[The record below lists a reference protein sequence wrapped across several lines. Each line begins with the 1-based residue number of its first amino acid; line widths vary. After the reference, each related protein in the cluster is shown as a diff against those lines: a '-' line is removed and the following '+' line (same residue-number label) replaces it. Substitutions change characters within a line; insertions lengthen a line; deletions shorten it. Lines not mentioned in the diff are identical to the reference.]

1 MKTEELKGLGLS
13 DEQIAAVMKQNGLDV
28 ENAKSKYADYDDV
41 KKQLGEA
48 GKTIEELKGKA
59 GDAAAIQ
66 KAAEEWKS
74 KAEKAEKDAKAKLDA
89 LRFDHALERE
99 LGKARARDV
108 RAVRPFL
115 ELEKLKMEDGGPNG
129 IDTIAGLEEQLKK
142 VKEEKGFLFEDEDGG
157 AKPPRFST
165 GAGGKSEPA
174 SDAAI
179 RAVMGLPND
188 GK

>member
-1 MKTEELKGLGLS
+1 MKTEELKALGLS

-28 ENAKSKYADYDDV
+28 ENAKAKYADYDDV

-74 KAEKAEKDAKAKLDA
+74 KAEKAEQDAKAKVDA
-89 LRFDHALERE
+89 LRLDFALERE
-99 LGKARARDV
+99 LGKAGARSA
-108 RAVRPFL
+108 RAVRAFL
-115 ELEKLKMEDGGPNG
+115 DMGKLKLEDGGTNG
-129 IDTIAGLEEQLKK
+129 PDTIAGLKEQLEK
-142 VKEEKGFLFEDEDGG
+142 VRGENGFLFEDGEE
-157 AKPPRFST
+157 KPAPRFST
-165 GAGGKSEPA
+165 GAGGKGEPT

-179 RAVMGLPND
+179 RAVMGLPVD
-188 GK
+188 TK